1 MSSDFPYEGGAGIT
15 WGEWTL
21 LSTGQWHRQ
30 GQDQSGGW
38 FEEHRDE
45 DSTVPRQPPPMGDL
59 SARFSNLSTN
69 TPTNAYYLNEYPP
82 HDANVAPDSLGQATT
97 QQRVQDSRTGHKH
110 QKASQADHRQKG
122 KAKWVDPPE
131 YYRTSDHGHDK
142 SKSSRSSR
150 GEEATSSR
158 SHASKSKSSKSSR
171 ADAKGKGKE
180 IYRQPDVIPSS
191 NYGSGDVRDSRDQLG
206 STAGDPKLVPLREK
220 HATVLVEGT
229 ESLGLKP
236 VVDSPVVSSP
246 GYSMTPIAPRSS
258 NTDNFGDNDP
268 PELQAAL
275 NQMPALYR
283 SGFLGEGSSRNTM
296 GQEWSSYGPAG
307 EHDDQVM
314 DLPSP
319 ESYTAGSRHSR
330 SYSMDDDSPYDE
342 DLSKY
347 IVEKSR
353 KFQFGT
359 VFKVMWS
366 EPMGHT
372 RLSRHNKDPVGSGTS
387 ISEYGQ
393 RTSNDTLFYE
403 GIRRFIVVDGVENG
417 ARNGNSICI
426 PIATYKKKACTKNG
440 IKAVQHGIIHT
451 STQAPMPLLGEPELG
466 VAPIRLILNKG
477 LEGIEKL
484 APQSR
489 VNYSKHVTIEH
500 NSSVYFIGKI
510 HFDDLE
516 ILERGVDSR
525 WENRIRDR
533 KKHQRHR

>member
-1 MSSDFPYEGGAGIT
+1 MSSEFPYEGGAGIN

-21 LSTGQWHRQ
+21 LSTGQWHRL
-30 GQDQSGGW
+30 W
-38 FEEHRDE
+38 FEENRDE
-45 DSTVPRQPPPMGDL
+45 DPTVPRQPPPMSDL
-59 SARFSNLSTN
+59 SARFSNLNTN
-69 TPTNAYYLNEYPP
+69 TSTNAYYLNEYQPQGT
-82 HDANVAPDSLGQATT
+82 NIAPNSLGPATA
-97 QQRVQDSRTGHKH
+97 QQRVQDSRTSHRH
-110 QKASQADHRQKG
+110 QKASQADHKPKG

-142 SKSSRSSR
+142 SKSSRSFR

-158 SHASKSKSSKSSR
+158 SHASKGKPSRSSR
-171 ADAKGKGKE
+171 SDAKGKGKE
-180 IYRQPDVIPSS
+180 IYQQPEIIPSG
-191 NYGSGDVRDSRDQLG
+191 NYGSGDVRDSRDQLR
-206 STAGDPKLVPLREK
+206 STTGGNPDLVPPREK
-220 HATVLVEGT
+220 RATVAVEGT
-229 ESLGLKP
+229 ESLGLKH
-236 VVDSPVVSSP
+236 VADSPIVSSP
-246 GYSMTPIAPRSS
+246 AYSMTPVAPGSS
-258 NTDNFGDNDP
+258 NTDNFDDDDP

-283 SGFLGEGSSRNTM
+283 SGLPGEGSSRNTI

-307 EHDDQVM
+307 EHDDQLA
-314 DLPSP
+314 DLPSLQ
-319 ESYTAGSRHSR
+319 SYNTGSRHSR

-347 IVEKSR
+347 IVEKSK
-353 KFQFGT
+353 KFKFGT

-387 ISEYGQ
+387 ISEFGQ
-393 RTSNDTLFYE
+393 RTSSNDVLLYE
-403 GIRRFIVVDGVENG
+403 GIRRFIVVDGVEND

-426 PIATYKKKACTKNG
+426 PIATYKKKACTKPG
-440 IKAVQHGIIHT
+440 IKAVQHGIIYT
-451 STQAPMPLLGEPELG
+451 SAQASMPLMGEPELG

-500 NSSVYFIGKI
+500 NSLVYFIGKV
-510 HFDDLE
+510 HSNDLE

-533 KKHQRHR
+533 KRHQRHR